1 MNNLF
6 LRHGEVQNLKNI
18 QYGSLP
24 GYFLSEKG
32 LLQAKKIGKLIKK
45 DYKIKK
51 IISSPL
57 LRARETALAVNESLG
72 LDITYSQNLTEWP
85 GVYNWHG
92 LTIEEIKLTA
102 DYKSYNEK
110 SITLIKTKEPLE
122 KVYERVFKL
131 FSNNTDTLFISHQD
145 TIRAFTYFY
154 LKDENFSINRPD
166 HCELQLIKNQNIL
179 SMTV

>member
-32 LLQAKKIGKLIKK
+32 VLQAKKIGKLIKK

-85 GVYNWHG
+85 GVSNWHG

-102 DYKSYNEK
+102 DYKSYN
-110 SITLIKTKEPLE
+110 
-122 KVYERVFKL
+122 
-131 FSNNTDTLFISHQD
+131 
-145 TIRAFTYFY
+145 
-154 LKDENFSINRPD
+154 
-166 HCELQLIKNQNIL
+166 
-179 SMTV
+179 